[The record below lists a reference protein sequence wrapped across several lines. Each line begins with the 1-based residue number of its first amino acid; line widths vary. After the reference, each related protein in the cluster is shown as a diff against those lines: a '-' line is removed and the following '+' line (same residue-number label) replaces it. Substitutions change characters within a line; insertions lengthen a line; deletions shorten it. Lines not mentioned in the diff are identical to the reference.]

1 MPEAA
6 LAAPDDRR
14 VVVLTLAAATVT
26 VAAVAVIF
34 LVPVLNE
41 CRGRDGDVF
50 ACLRQ
55 QAAELVPS
63 AGTPPASQPSADA
76 PSDPV
81 APEPSDPAP
90 IALRPE
96 VEALNVSPDGTIVI
110 SGSGPPGADIPVYA
124 DGELFGTATAEPD
137 GGWTLAVDKPLP
149 PGGTAIVVGDIG
161 GDALAEQGFVVVV
174 DPAQQAHPE
183 VLEGTPDELA
193 SLLLDV
199 APALNELPPGGQP
212 DVTETA
218 EVPPAAAPTDQTGTI
233 VVGQAADVAPAE
245 TQETDGEPISDAAE
259 RVAQDVAEALA
270 DPRDVAPV
278 SEPETA
284 EVAHD
289 APELV
294 APSAAERAAREAAE
308 ALASPRDVA
317 PVAPTEP
324 MPPVKSAGSAVA
336 MPSAAERAALE
347 VATALASP
355 ENVAVQPE
363 AAQPNAAPAPQDE
376 VTAGNE
382 LPSAAARAA
391 HEVRQAL
398 ARQRDVA
405 PVPVDTPAIETAEPP
420 MGTAERAAEEAA
432 AALEA
437 PRDVLPPPVSPA
449 DLVEEGLDD
458 LTLPAAEVA
467 ADILSPAAERAAQEV
482 REALN
487 RQRDV
492 SSVPV
497 AAPAPPAEDV
507 ADNEDTGGN
516 AAERAAEEA
525 ATALANPQDIAP
537 VAQPAPQVASPVE
550 RARLEVLAALEAA
563 ARMGAAL
570 PVPDDDLETA
580 DAPAT
585 VPDEGAEGAE
595 DTATAPDAM
604 PIEPDDGVSDEPPA
618 VDPSASDALAAIE
631 AALTPPADGPGPLD
645 PEPAVDEPAVSADEA
660 AAPAPAVKPPV
671 EGLILPVLPD
681 PRSLADDT
689 AAETVEPTAPSP
701 VPADVAGRPQEPVT
715 APPIPQAD
723 PRPAPEVQLTLV
735 DADELARGA
744 PGTYVVRRGD
754 TLWDIARRV
763 YGNGARYR
771 TIYRA
776 NRHLLRHPGRIR
788 PGQVLEIPLVYD

>member
-76 PSDPV
+76 PSDPM

-96 VEALNVSPDGTIVI
+96 VEALNVSPDGTVVI
-110 SGSGPPGADIPVYA
+110 TGSGPPGADIPVYA

-137 GGWTLAVDKPLP
+137 GGWTLAADKPLP

-161 GDALAEQGFVVVV
+161 GESLAEQGFVVVV
-174 DPAQQAHPE
+174 DPAQQADPQ
-183 VLEGTPDELA
+183 VLEGAPDELA

-199 APALNELPPGGQP
+199 APALNELPPGGEP
-212 DVTETA
+212 DPTETA
-218 EVPPAAAPTDQTGTI
+218 DVPPQAEPTDQTGTI
-233 VVGQAADVAPAE
+233 IVGQAADVAPAE
-245 TQETDGEPISDAAE
+245 AQQTDGETIPDAAE
-259 RVAQDVAEALA
+259 RAAQDVAGALA
-270 DPRDVAPV
+270 GPRDVAPV
-278 SEPETA
+278 PEPETA
-284 EVAHD
+284 EVAPE
-289 APELV
+289 APEPV
-294 APSAAERAAREAAE
+294 VPSSAERAAREAAE
-308 ALASPRDVA
+308 ALASPRDIA
-317 PVAPTEP
+317 PVAPAEP

-336 MPSAAERAALE
+336 VPSAAERAALE

-355 ENVAVQPE
+355 KNV
-363 AAQPNAAPAPQDE
+363 AAQPEAAPAPQNE

-382 LPSAAARAA
+382 LPSAAERAA
-391 HEVRQAL
+391 QEVRQAL
-398 ARQRDVA
+398 ARQRDVV
-405 PVPVDTPAIETAEPP
+405 PVPVDTPAIESAEPP
-420 MGTAERAAEEAA
+420 MGTAERAAEEVA
-432 AALEA
+432 AALDA

-449 DLVEEGLDD
+449 DLVEEELEEPQ
-458 LTLPAAEVA
+458 LPADEVA
-467 ADILSPAAERAAQEV
+467 ADILSPAAERAAREV

-492 SSVPV
+492 SPVPV
-497 AAPAPPAEDV
+497 AVPVPPAEDV

-525 ATALANPQDIAP
+525 TAAPANPQDIAP
-537 VAQPAPQVASPVE
+537 VAQPAPQVPSPVE

-563 ARMGAAL
+563 ARTAAAL
-570 PVPDDDLETA
+570 PAPEDDLGTA

-585 VPDEGAEGAE
+585 VPDDGAGGVE

-618 VDPSASDALAAIE
+618 TDPSASDALAAIE
-631 AALTPPADGPGPLD
+631 AALTPLADGPEPLD
-645 PEPAVDEPAVSADEA
+645 PEPAVDEPALSADEA

-671 EGLILPVLPD
+671 EGLILPVQPD
-681 PRSLADDT
+681 PPSPPDDT

-701 VPADVAGRPQEPVT
+701 VPADVAGRPPEPVT

-723 PRPAPEVQLTLV
+723 PRPAPHVQLTLV

-776 NRHLLRHPGRIR
+776 NRHLVRHPGRIR